1 MRHEVKCIILDDEPK
16 AIHILQQRLSLLFP
30 DINIVG
36 TYTEW
41 AKGLEVM
48 RTTNVELVFL
58 DISMPEKS
66 GMDILKLFPSLPF
79 LVIFVTAHSEFALD
93 AIKLSATGYVLKPI
107 DDFELSFAVNK
118 ALERINSSGAKDPNK
133 KGDSTLKIGIPNA
146 KGIDYLNSNDIL
158 YFEGVNKYTKVVTS
172 KYSILSS
179 YNLAEF
185 KKITENNIFFQVHRS
200 YIINLLH
207 IKRYEASGTL
217 VMEDDM
223 QIPVAK
229 SIRTEFMAIFS
240 KISRTAGLK
249 DKE

>member
-41 AKGLEVM
+41 AKGLEAM
-48 RTTNVELVFL
+48 RTTEVDLVFL

-66 GMDILKLFPSLPF
+66 GMDLLKLFPSLSF
-79 LVIFVTAHSEFALD
+79 QVIFVTAHTEFALD

-118 ALERINSSGAKDPNK
+118 ALEKINKGPKDNGNGK
-133 KGDSTLKIGIPNA
+133 VDNALKIGIPNA
-146 KGIDYLNSNDIL
+146 KGIDYLNSNEIL
-158 YFEGVNKYTKVVTS
+158 YFEGVNKYTKVVTT
-172 KYSILSS
+172 KYSIVSS

-185 KKITENNIFFQVHRS
+185 KKITENINFFQVHRS
-200 YIINLLH
+200 YIVNLLH
-207 IKRYEASGTL
+207 IKRYEASGTI
-217 VMEDDM
+217 VMEDNM

-229 SIRTEFMAIFS
+229 TLRTEFMTIFS
-240 KISRTAGLK
+240 KMSRTAGFK